1 MNGWCGEF
9 SFNQQPSVRLKLTW
23 DITNAVSPWQ
33 ISLSAGQ
40 LGLCWGLD
48 DPLLLRAIK
57 LWVWDPRPAW
67 IVCLWY
73 SANIVRNWK
82 QTCKQPQTKNNPQ
95 CSPRRISR
103 AVLRLTC
110 LTEAPSRPEVESDLI
125 SEAGGVSTFTKMFY
139 PCESFLQVSL
149 GHWII
154 QKGEN
159 DLSPSF
165 YLKSGS
171 VGSGVQRPPP
181 VSGEST
187 HQPPT
192 N

>member
-23 DITNAVSPWQ
+23 DITNAMSPWQ

-40 LGLCWGLD
+40 LCCLCWGLD

-57 LWVWDPRPAW
+57 LRVWDPRPAW

-73 SANIVRNWK
+73 WK

-95 CSPRRISR
+95 CSRRRISR
-103 AVLRLTC
+103 AVLRLTG
-110 LTEAPSRPEVESDLI
+110 LTEAPSQPEVESDLI
-125 SEAGGVSTFTKMFY
+125 SEAGGGGVSTFTKMFY

-149 GHWII
+149 GHWTIR
-154 QKGEN
+154 KGEN
-159 DLSPSF
+159 D
-165 YLKSGS
+165 
-171 VGSGVQRPPP
+171 
-181 VSGEST
+181 
-187 HQPPT
+187 
-192 N
+192 